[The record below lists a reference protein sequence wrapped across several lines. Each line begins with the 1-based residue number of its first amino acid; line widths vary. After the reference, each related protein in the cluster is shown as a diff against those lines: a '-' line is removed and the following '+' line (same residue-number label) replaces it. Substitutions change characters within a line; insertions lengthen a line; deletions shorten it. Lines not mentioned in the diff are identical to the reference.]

1 MTWPDDF
8 EFSLAA
14 QPIQDK
20 VYKRIFGNYLKK
32 VTRFPKSS
40 ERHVLDINYHI
51 DVEIEFV
58 NNIKILGQEKALR
71 KQWSDLNTLTIEFYQ
86 NRFTKE
92 KGEFFNLGAQFYL
105 HGYLDGDEPEEITK
119 FLKCYFIKIF
129 DYLESLK
136 NKSIEELDKN
146 TRPTQGSRAS
156 FYWIRYDDILR
167 EFIYWYLENGKEL
180 IKKEYFDFN
189 ISNNPKQSGLFK
201 RNKK

>member
-1 MTWPDDF
+1 MTFGDDF

-14 QPIQDK
+14 QPIQDE

-32 VTRFPKSS
+32 ITRFPKSN

-105 HGYLDGDEPEEITK
+105 HGYVDGNIPEEITR

-129 DYLESLK
+129 DFLEWLK
-136 NKSIEELDKN
+136 RKPVEELEKN
-146 TRPTQGSRAS
+146 TRPTKGSRAS
-156 FYWIRYDDILR
+156 FYWIRYDNIPR
-167 EFIYWYLENGKEL
+167 EFIYWHSKNGKEL
-180 IKKEYFDFN
+180 IKKQYFDFN
-189 ISNNPKQSGLFK
+189 INPNPIQRKLF
-201 RNKK
+201 